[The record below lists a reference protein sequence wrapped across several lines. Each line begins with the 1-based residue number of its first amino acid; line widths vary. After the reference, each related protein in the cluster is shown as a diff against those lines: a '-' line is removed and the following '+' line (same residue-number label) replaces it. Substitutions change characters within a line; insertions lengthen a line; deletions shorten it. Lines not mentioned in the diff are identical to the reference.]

1 MRSMNAG
8 ESRVHRLIQELG
20 DTLERMQLTEY
31 MRYLNDVWR
40 LLWVNF
46 LSGMARGLGIA
57 VGFTILGAILIA
69 LIQRITVDN
78 LPMISEFL
86 ADVVRLVQDNLG
98 KH

>member
-1 MRSMNAG
+1 MRSSNKS
-8 ESRVHRLIQELG
+8 ESRLHRLVQELA
-20 DTLERMQLTEY
+20 DTLERMQLAEY
-31 MRYLNDVWR
+31 MRYLNDIWR

-57 VGFTILGAILIA
+57 VGFTILGAILVT

-78 LPMISEFL
+78 MPMISEFL
-86 ADVVRLVQDNLG
+86 ADVVRLVQENLG